1 MNIRTIF
8 GFLPPRLLYS
18 QAELPVMDVSL
29 PKLAVLLIKKTPEVT
44 HIPNLTPG
52 ETIKTGQKIYDKNQK
67 LLVYSSVTGTVN
79 EIYNLSGINEDFT
92 AIAINTTEDDAWDA
106 ECQPIEDYRNRE
118 PAALISILHDAGF
131 PIDINDAKKPDAIIL
146 NCLESDLLVSIVR
159 NALVDSGESIKKG
172 LRLLKKISGCD
183 TVIIAVPGELRDHAE
198 GIAVDHG
205 EIIAVVDMVKPVY
218 PSGMK
223 EIVARALSRKGIR
236 RPLVVTPEYCNSIT
250 TFLEK
255 GCPAIHK
262 FITLI
267 DGNNV
272 RTNMRV
278 RIGTPISHIL
288 REGNVKISDHDKLIL
303 GGTMR
308 GVSAFHAEFP
318 ITADID
324 AVMVQDK
331 DAVVTPGND
340 ACLNCGKCVSVCPNR
355 LQAHLLARY
364 SEFSLFDK
372 CKDFDIDDCIECG
385 MCAYVCMSRRALVHY
400 ITFAKKELAKKERE
414 EHAVQ

>member
-1 MNIRTIF
+1 MNVRSIF
-8 GFLPPRLLYS
+8 GFLPPRLSYS
-18 QAELPVMDVSL
+18 QSELPIMDVSV
-29 PKLAVLLIKKTPEVT
+29 PKLAILLVKKTPEET
-44 HIPNLTPG
+44 SIPHLTPG
-52 ETIKTGQKIYDKNQK
+52 ETIKTGQKIYSETGK
-67 LLVYSSVTGTVN
+67 LLVHSSVTGTVN
-79 EIYNLSGINEDFT
+79 EIYNLSCINEDFT
-92 AIAINTTEDDAWDA
+92 AISINTSDDDVWD
-106 ECQPIEDYRNRE
+106 ESCLSIEDYSNRE
-118 PAALISILHDAGF
+118 PAALVSILREAGF
-131 PIDINDAKKPDAIIL
+131 TIDIKKGEKPDAIIL

-159 NALVDSGESIKKG
+159 NALVDYRENIRKG

-183 TVIIAVPGELRDHAE
+183 TVIIAVPGELRDYAE
-198 GIAVDHG
+198 EIAVERG
-205 EIIAVVDMVKPVY
+205 ETIAAVEPVKPVY

-223 EIVARALSRKGIR
+223 EIISRSLSRKAIR
-236 RPLVVTPEYCNSIT
+236 RPLVVTPEYCNSII

-255 GCPAIHK
+255 GSPAIHK

-278 RIGTPISHIL
+278 RIGTPVSHIL
-288 REGNVKISDHDKLIL
+288 REGNVKIGEHDKLVL

-308 GVSAFHAEFP
+308 GASAYHAEFP

-331 DAVVTPGND
+331 DAVVTLGND
-340 ACLNCGKCVSVCPNR
+340 TCVNCGKCISVCPNK
-355 LQAHLLARY
+355 LQAHLLSRY

-372 CKDFDIDDCIECG
+372 CKNFDIDDCIECG

-400 ITFAKKELAKKERE
+400 IVFAKKELAKKERE